1 MWANISNSTL
11 VCMGTLRFAL
21 FCACASTALTTFLVC
36 PLTYKHKIYNDFEVY
51 SATVTQTGIT
61 MQFHYPLSLTLLY
74 FKLTCDCLLQVQQAL
89 NQLVVMPLSNP
100 ALMQLTTFNCSV
112 SSCYDPNEEL
122 RLRHVIDAIGTERF
136 ELKIRQLGQ
145 LILDRELS
153 SSRGLLV
160 DAVLADGTDGTG
172 TATMATATGA
182 ANTACASES
191 SSQGDVPNVPLP
203 PDPSPAI
210 PDVPVASVSVKI
222 SDGST
227 VNFDEDLIIEI

>member
-1 MWANISNSTL
+1 
-11 VCMGTLRFAL
+11 
-21 FCACASTALTTFLVC
+21 
-36 PLTYKHKIYNDFEVY
+36 
-51 SATVTQTGIT
+51 
-61 MQFHYPLSLTLLY
+61 
-74 FKLTCDCLLQVQQAL
+74 
-89 NQLVVMPLSNP
+89 MPLSNP

-136 ELKIRQLGQ
+136 ESKIRQLGQ

-160 DAVLADGTDGTG
+160 DAVLANGIDG
-172 TATMATATGA
+172 TATATAT
-182 ANTACASES
+182 ASES
-191 SSQGDVPNVPLP
+191 SQGSQGDVPNVLP
-203 PDPSPAI
+203 ADPSPAI
-210 PDVPVASVSVKI
+210 PEVPVASVSVKI

>member
-1 MWANISNSTL
+1 
-11 VCMGTLRFAL
+11 
-21 FCACASTALTTFLVC
+21 
-36 PLTYKHKIYNDFEVY
+36 
-51 SATVTQTGIT
+51 
-61 MQFHYPLSLTLLY
+61 
-74 FKLTCDCLLQVQQAL
+74 
-89 NQLVVMPLSNP
+89 MPLSNP

-160 DAVLADGTDGTG
+160 DAVLANGTDGTDGT
-172 TATMATATGA
+172 AVAKATAG
-182 ANTACASES
+182 NTVRASE
-191 SSQGDVPNVPLP
+191 SQGDVPNVLP